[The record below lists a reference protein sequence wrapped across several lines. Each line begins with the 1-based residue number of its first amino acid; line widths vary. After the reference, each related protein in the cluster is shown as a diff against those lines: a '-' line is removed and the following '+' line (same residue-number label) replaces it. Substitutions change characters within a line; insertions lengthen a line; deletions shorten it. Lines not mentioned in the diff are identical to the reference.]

1 MIDPLILCLT
11 MFAVTCGLL
20 MTGFPVAFTLAGS
33 ALAFALFGSMIGV
46 FPISLLGAFP
56 QSVFGLMTNEV
67 LVAVPLFI
75 FMGVMLERSQ
85 IAQEL
90 LENMGA
96 LFGAL
101 PGGLAISVCIVG
113 ALLAASTGIVGAT
126 VVTMGAMSLPTM
138 LSHGYSKPLACGTIA
153 ASGTLGQ
160 IIPPSI
166 VLVLLGDILQGAN
179 TQAQLAKGNFA
190 PDPVSVVDLFAGAF
204 LPGMMLV
211 VLYMLWVLFM
221 GVIRPNSCPPVE
233 RGDDVGHLGLRVLHG
248 MVPPAILIMAVLG
261 SILLG
266 IATPTESAA
275 LGVLAALALVA
286 WRRRLTI
293 SMLRLALEG
302 TMRTTAMIM
311 AILVAAYFLNFVI
324 NVIGLTAQVNAMITE
339 LGWTPM
345 QTLLGV
351 IFFYVVLGMF
361 METLSMMVATVPIIT
376 PVIVSLG
383 FDPVWFGIII
393 ILLIETAMITP
404 PVGINLFVVQG
415 VRGRG
420 HLHDV
425 MIGATP
431 FVITLM
437 VMIVLLIFFPDIAMW
452 LPNMTL

>member
-1 MIDPLILCLT
+1 MILTTIL
-11 MFAVTCGLL
+11 VLL
-20 MTGFPVAFTLAGS
+20 GMLALSIPVAAVLG
-33 ALAFALFGSMIGV
+33 ALALT
-46 FPISLLGAFP
+46 LGQLYAFLP
-56 QSVFGLMTNEV
+56 LHLAVGELAWVSNINVI
-67 LVAVPLFI
+67 LVAIPLFI
-75 FMGVMLERSQ
+75 LLGEILLRSG
-85 IAQEL
+85 IA
-90 LENMGA
+90 ENMYA
-96 LFGAL
+96 AATHWLSWL
-101 PGGLAISVCIVG
+101 PGGLMHSNIGSCAMFAAISGSSV
-113 ALLAASTGIVGAT
+113 ATAATIGT
-126 VVTMGAMSLPTM
+126 VAIDQIGKR
-138 LSHGYSKPLACGTIA
+138 GYNERFFLGTIA
-153 ASGTLGQ
+153 AGGTIGIL
-160 IIPPSI
+160 IPPSI
-166 VLVLLGDILQGAN
+166 NMIVYGVLTETSIVQLYLAGFTPGIIL
-179 TQAQLAKGNFA
+179 
-190 PDPVSVVDLFAGAF
+190 AG
-204 LPGMMLV
+204 
-211 VLYMLWVLFM
+211 LFM
-221 GVIRPNSCPPVE
+221 LTVVIGCVLRPKWGGSKVETNWENRIRSLPDLIPP
-233 RGDDVGHLGLRVLHG
+233 
-248 MVPPAILIMAVLG
+248 ILIFIVVIG
-261 SILLG
+261 SIYAG

-293 SMLRLALEG
+293 PMLRLALEG

-345 QTLLGV
+345 QTLIGV
-351 IFFYVVLGMF
+351 ICFYVVLGMF

-425 MIGATP
+425 MIGASP

-437 VMIVLLIFFPDIAMW
+437 LMIVLLIIFPDIAMW
-452 LPNMTL
+452 LPNMTM